1 MESQRGVI
9 PLIVVLVVGATLAG
23 GAATVVAADQAKPG
37 DLLYPVDTAVEN
49 VRLAL
54 ARTEEQITLRQQ
66 FAEERLKEVKA
77 LVEEKGVDAPGLDVA
92 LANVA
97 LHRKKLAQI
106 LAEHQSL
113 KAREEEIDQ
122 FFDTEEKAL
131 ERLLETKRETLEDRK
146 EQLKKQLESA
156 LETANATQAAQI
168 RQQLDKLEKSID
180 LIKQR
185 KEKAKEMLEK
195 KKEAAEER
203 LEKAKEQLEEQKEN
217 IKEQLQERLHNIKE
231 ESKLRKDKEPEE
243 NKETELEETHSEER
257 RQEVNTETNTNTSVG
272 TRGEDNEEHEDR

>member
-1 MESQRGVI
+1 MESQRGII
-9 PLIVVLVVGATLAG
+9 PLIVVLVVGATLTG

-54 ARTEEQITLRQQ
+54 ASTEEQITLRQQ

-92 LANVA
+92 LANLA

-122 FFDTEEKAL
+122 FFDTKEKEL
-131 ERLLETKRETLEDRK
+131 ERLLETKKETLEDRK

-156 LETANATQAAQI
+156 LETADATQAAQI

-185 KEKAKEMLEK
+185 KEKAEEMLEK

-203 LEKAKEQLEEQKEN
+203 LEKAKEQLEQQKEN
-217 IKEQLQERLHNIKE
+217 IKEQLQERLRNIKE
-231 ESKLRKDKEPEE
+231 ESKLRK
-243 NKETELEETHSEER
+243 ETELEGTHSEER

-272 TRGEDNEEHEDR
+272 TREEDHEDR